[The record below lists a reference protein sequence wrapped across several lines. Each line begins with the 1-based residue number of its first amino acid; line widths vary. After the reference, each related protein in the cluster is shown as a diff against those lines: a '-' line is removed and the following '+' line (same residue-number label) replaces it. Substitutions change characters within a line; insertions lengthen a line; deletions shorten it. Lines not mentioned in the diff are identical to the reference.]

1 MNIKKVLYK
10 YLVYD
15 IIKIWKNIHFL
26 EDFMLYDMENIVE
39 NIDFSMTME
48 DMPLTN
54 EDKNRL
60 RDCLNGIIDVD
71 EILQEVIKKHT
82 FVEI

>member
-1 MNIKKVLYK
+1 MV
-10 YLVYD
+10 
-15 IIKIWKNIHFL
+15 
-26 EDFMLYDMENIVE
+26 YDMENVIE

-60 RDCLNGIIDVD
+60 RDCLNGKLDIDKIIK
-71 EILQEVIKKHT
+71 EIVKKHT
-82 FVEI
+82 LLEI

>member
-1 MNIKKVLYK
+1 MV
-10 YLVYD
+10 
-15 IIKIWKNIHFL
+15 H
-26 EDFMLYDMENIVE
+26 DMENIIE

-48 DMPLTN
+48 DMPLSN

-60 RDCLNGIIDVD
+60 RNCLNGTMTID

-82 FVEI
+82 LVEI

>member
-1 MNIKKVLYK
+1 M
-10 YLVYD
+10 
-15 IIKIWKNIHFL
+15 F
-26 EDFMLYDMENIVE
+26 DMENVIE
-39 NIDFSMTME
+39 NIDFTMTME

-60 RDCLNGIIDVD
+60 RDCLNGKSDVD
-71 EILQEVIKKHT
+71 KVLQEVIKKHT

>member
-1 MNIKKVLYK
+1 MI
-10 YLVYD
+10 
-15 IIKIWKNIHFL
+15 
-26 EDFMLYDMENIVE
+26 YDMENVVE

-60 RDCLNGIIDVD
+60 RDCLNGKSDVD
-71 EILQEVIKKHT
+71 KILQEVIKKHT

>member
-1 MNIKKVLYK
+1 
-10 YLVYD
+10 
-15 IIKIWKNIHFL
+15 
-26 EDFMLYDMENIVE
+26 MLYDMENIVE
-39 NIDFSMTME
+39 NIDFSMAME
-48 DMPLTN
+48 DMPLTDK
-54 EDKNRL
+54 DKNRL